1 MCYIPDNPV
10 LNTRSKQ
17 LAKIPAPERCSIYIL
32 KLVLEV
38 ITM

>member
-1 MCYIPDNPV
+1 MCYISDNLV
-10 LNTRSKQ
+10 LNTGAEQ